1 MNQTAQRVW
10 CTAAMVLGGAVLVI
24 TLGCGGADGEGPRA
38 GQRPGRP
45 GGAPAGGRPPAPAM
59 PVSVQPATVGS
70 IATYYR
76 ATASL
81 DPDKQAQILARV
93 NGIVEEIL
101 AEEGDR
107 VAAGQVLLRI
117 EDDEYRHRV
126 TQTEVALEQQRLRFD
141 RVEKMFAEGLV
152 SNEEL
157 DSAGADL
164 KAAEAAHDLAALEL
178 SYTDVRSPFTGRVV
192 LRSVDVGQNVS
203 NGTALFTV
211 ADLRRLLARVH
222 VPARELRSI
231 QPDQPVQLMVDSTGD
246 RLEGRIDLVS
256 PVVDPQSGTVKVTVE
271 VSEFPPSTR
280 PGDFAEVSIVT
291 DSHAQALLVPR
302 IAVISERGERWVFV
316 VDDAGERTVARRQV
330 VEVGFEDDASAEIV
344 AGLDVGSPVVVQGQR
359 SLEDGQAIRILDPI
373 RSDAGDQQRMASEG
387 DQGQDPGRDG

>member
-1 MNQTAQRVW
+1 
-10 CTAAMVLGGAVLVI
+10 
-24 TLGCGGADGEGPRA
+24 
-38 GQRPGRP
+38 
-45 GGAPAGGRPPAPAM
+45 M

-157 DSAGADL
+157 DSAGSDL

-271 VSEFPPSTR
+271 VTEFPPSTR

-373 RSDAGDQQRMASEG
+373 RSDAGDQQRMASEA